1 MANPSLLVFLKLVMV
16 LLCAVW
22 VSLWVLKPTQ
32 VWTRKWKQAEES
44 AASTVFG
51 YNGLDFAVYTF
62 PLIAFAIIGSIY
74 LGLKQKEPRS
84 RQATSPVKG
93 LSNPLIINSYLGILS
108 VIEVVAVSLFILF
121 LAWTFYTHISNDFRK
136 IMPIKNLKLNKWQYK
151 VLKVSTR
158 SGLLAEACLALLL
171 LPILRG
177 LAIFR
182 VLGIQFEASVKYHV
196 WLGTTMILFSTL
208 HGAGT
213 FFVWGVKHQ
222 IPDKMWRWQK
232 TGRIYLA
239 GEVGLVTGLVIWITS
254 LPQIRRKKFEVFYYT
269 HHLYI
274 VFLVFFLF
282 HCGDRH
288 FYMVFP
294 GIFLFA
300 LDKLLRI
307 VQSRP
312 ETCIVS
318 ARVFPCKAIE
328 LVLPK
333 DPRLKYAPT
342 SVIFM
347 KMPSISKLQWHSFS
361 ISSSSS
367 VDEHTLSVIIK
378 CEGGWTNSLYNI
390 VKTELGSDADQMKCV
405 PVAIEG
411 PYGPASLDF
420 LRYDSLLLVA
430 GGIGITPFLSILQ
443 EINFAL
449 SSGKKRLP
457 AQIQLIYVVKKSQD
471 VCLLDSV
478 MPILLNQR
486 AEQLHLKLK
495 VFVTREQS
503 GAPIRELL
511 MNEFS
516 KVETVNFGTQCSGY
530 AIHGLENLLWLA
542 AIVGFS
548 SIVFLVALSCFN
560 QAFLHDPAKK
570 APKQKQNPSSVTDFF
585 LICSFIIAIMC
596 GTIVAVFLRWR
607 KLKEELPPS
616 PHKYVK
622 ELKPISVE
630 TSCDLKEHEIHFGRR
645 PNFQGIFSKFPNE
658 TGGSDIGVLVCGPEA
673 MKESVASLCQMNAQ
687 GIRMGA
693 QRKKPYFSFHSLN
706 FSL

>member
-1 MANPSLLVFLKLVMV
+1 MFLKLVMV

-84 RQATSPVKG
+84 SCCRITLHP
-93 LSNPLIINSYLGILS
+93 LSGMDFLHPHLQRFQKNNANQELE
-108 VIEVVAVSLFILF
+108 IEQVAVQSFKGVNPVRFAGRSMRSAASSADLEGFG
-121 LAWTFYTHISNDFRK
+121 HIS
-136 IMPIKNLKLNKWQYK
+136 
-151 VLKVSTR
+151 
-158 SGLLAEACLALLL
+158 
-171 LPILRG
+171 
-177 LAIFR
+177 
-182 VLGIQFEASVKYHV
+182 
-196 WLGTTMILFSTL
+196 
-208 HGAGT
+208 GT
-213 FFVWGVKHQ
+213 FLVWGVKHQ
-222 IPDKMWRWQK
+222 IPD
-232 TGRIYLA
+232 
-239 GEVGLVTGLVIWITS
+239 EVIPSPSRMSSTS
-254 LPQIRRKKFEVFYYT
+254 TWFSLGF
-269 HHLYI
+269 
-274 VFLVFFLF
+274 
-282 HCGDRH
+282 
-288 FYMVFP
+288 
-294 GIFLFA
+294 FLFA

-312 ETCIVS
+312 ETCLVS

-390 VKTELGSDADQMKCV
+390 VKTELGSDADQMKRV

-411 PYGPASLDF
+411 PYGPASLD
-420 LRYDSLLLVA
+420 
-430 GGIGITPFLSILQ
+430 FLSILQ

-478 MPILLNQR
+478 LPVLLNQR

-530 AIHGLENLLWLA
+530 AIHGLENLL
-542 AIVGFS
+542 S
-548 SIVFLVALSCFN
+548 
-560 QAFLHDPAKK
+560 
-570 APKQKQNPSSVTDFF
+570 
-585 LICSFIIAIMC
+585 AIMC
-596 GTIVAVFLRWR
+596 GTIVAVYLRWR
-607 KLKEELPPS
+607 KLKKELPPS
-616 PHKYVK
+616 PQKYVK
-622 ELKPISVE
+622 EVKPISVE
-630 TSCDLKEHEIHFGRR
+630 TSCGLEEHEIHFGRR